1 MKASAS
7 SGLPLGRR
15 CAGWKRPPVSHVSVG
30 ALPRHPV
37 APIRT
42 TTPAPSCQPAALQHA
57 HVLMYRTLWAYLVL
71 RPNAPCLV
79 GTRLQTVERRPC
91 AAPGVEQFNSR
102 ASAGDGCGNGPRNG
116 TGRPVRRAPRTA
128 RAGCLLARS
137 RAYRRSRTPLDGQNV
152 LYPRLRRRRLHSRL
166 DLGDTT
172 P

>member
-102 ASAGDGCGNGPRNG
+102 ASAGRLRKRSVRRS
-116 TGRPVRRAPRTA
+116 TGRATAPGDPFGEPRERHVLAVFWLDPEHTAAAGRLWTDKTSFTRVCVGVDYIRA
-128 RAGCLLARS
+128 
-137 RAYRRSRTPLDGQNV
+137 
-152 LYPRLRRRRLHSRL
+152 
-166 DLGDTT
+166 
-172 P
+172 